1 MIAKIKNQKEEC
13 KLASLELTKATLSRL
28 PLYIEYLSS
37 LPSECEY
44 ISSSAIAKA
53 LELGEVQVRKDLN
66 LLSGAGKPKIGYK
79 KQSLLKRLNG
89 YIEQNKL
96 VNAVIFGAGKLGKA
110 LLDYRGFE
118 KYGLKISV
126 AFEKDDMLIGKSEN
140 GKEILDADTFEE
152 YSKSNSVTVG
162 IIAVPFQVAQ
172 GVADRLVQQGVK
184 TIWNFAPIRLKVP
197 KGVIVQQEDM
207 ALSLAYLSY
216 INR

>member
-1 MIAKIKNQKEEC
+1 M
-13 KLASLELTKATLSRL
+13 ASLELTKATLSRL
-28 PLYIEYLSS
+28 PLYIEYVSA
-37 LPSECEY
+37 LPNECEY

-66 LLSGAGKPKIGYK
+66 MLSGAGKPKIGYK
-79 KQSLLKRLNG
+79 RQSLLKRLNG
-89 YIEQNKL
+89 YIESNKQ

-126 AFEKDDMLIGKSEN
+126 AFEKDVNLIGKSEN

-152 YSKSNSVTVG
+152 YSKNNSVTVG
-162 IIAVPFQVAQ
+162 IIAVPFGVAQ
-172 GVADRLVQQGVK
+172 GVADRLVKEGVK

-197 KGVIVQQEDM
+197 KGVTVQQEDM

-216 INR
+216 INK

>member
-1 MIAKIKNQKEEC
+1 MIAKVKNQKGKC

-28 PLYIEYLSS
+28 PLYIEYISS

-44 ISSSAIAKA
+44 ISSSMIAKA

-96 VNAVIFGAGKLGKA
+96 VNAVICGAGKLGKA
-110 LLDYRGFE
+110 LFDYRGFE

-126 AFEKDDMLIGKSEN
+126 AFEKDESLIGKGEN

-152 YSKSNSVTVG
+152 YAKNNLVTVG

-197 KGVIVQQEDM
+197 KGVTVQQEDM

-216 INR
+216 INK

>member
-1 MIAKIKNQKEEC
+1 M
-13 KLASLELTKATLSRL
+13 ASLEITKATFSRL
-28 PLYIEYLSS
+28 PLYIEYISS
-37 LPSECEY
+37 LPSETEY

-79 KQSLLKRLNG
+79 KENLL
-89 YIEQNKL
+89 NKL
-96 VNAVIFGAGKLGKA
+96 TGYVEKNKSVTAVIIGAGKLGKA

-126 AFEKDDMLIGKSEN
+126 AFEKDVNLIGKSEN
-140 GKEILDADTFEE
+140 DKEILDINSFDE
-152 YSKSNSVTVG
+152 YAKENAVTVG
-162 IIAVPFQVAQ
+162 IIAVPFSVAQ
-172 GVADRLVQQGVK
+172 SVCDKLVNAGVK

-197 KGVIVQQEDM
+197 SDVTVQQEDM

-216 INR
+216 INQK